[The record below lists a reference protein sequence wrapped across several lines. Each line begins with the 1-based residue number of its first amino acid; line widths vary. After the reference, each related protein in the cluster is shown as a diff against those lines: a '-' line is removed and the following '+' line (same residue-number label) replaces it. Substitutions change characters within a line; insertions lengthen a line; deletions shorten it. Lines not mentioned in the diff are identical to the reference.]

1 MEIMRSYKNIFN
13 LVSDGVY
20 IRKDETIIFSNTA
33 ASKILTGCSSN
44 NLLGLNIYKI
54 IRPKEEYMQ
63 TYNKFLQDIED
74 GKEVKSIYLKV
85 IRNYDGKE
93 IDVELSGRKIVYYD
107 EEAYLQIIKNV
118 SEKLQA
124 QCYLEE
130 YKRSQQL
137 LKEAED
143 TERAQRDFFTNLSH
157 ELRTPLNVIM
167 SIVQLQDQACKSDD
181 FTSLKGRYKK
191 YNEVI
196 KQNCYRLLK
205 MINNVLDL
213 SKIEAG
219 YLKLHLENRDIVS
232 TVENITM
239 SVVDYAKSKG
249 INIIFDTD
257 TEEKIMAFDV
267 DYMER
272 IILNLLSNA
281 VKFTP
286 AGKNIYVTIKDLVD
300 TIIISVRDEGEGIP
314 KDKQEAIFDRFIQAS
329 CHCSKRKTGTGIGLS
344 LVKSLVELHNGAIK
358 LSSDVGKGSEFIIY
372 LPYTLVKEKER
383 TEVSCHKL
391 QDNKEQISIEF
402 SDISNLDS

>member
-1 MEIMRSYKNIFN
+1 MDIMKNYKNIFN

-20 IRKDETIIFSNTA
+20 IRRKEAIIFSNTA
-33 ASKILTGCSSN
+33 ASKILTGCSNN
-44 NLLGLNIYKI
+44 NLLGLNINNVIK
-54 IRPKEEYMQ
+54 PTEEYVE
-63 TYNKFLQDIED
+63 TYKKFLQDIEA
-74 GKEVKSIYLKV
+74 GKEIKSLYLKV
-85 IRNYDGKE
+85 IRLYDGKE
-93 IDVELSGRKIVYYD
+93 LDIELSGKKIDYYD
-107 EEAYLQIIKNV
+107 EEAYLQIVKNI

-124 QCYLEE
+124 QRYMEE

-137 LKEAED
+137 LKEVED

-167 SIVQLQDQACKSDD
+167 SIVQLQAQGCLRDD
-181 FTSLKGRYKK
+181 FASLKDRYIK

-205 MINNVLDL
+205 MINNVLDM

-219 YLKLHLENRDIVS
+219 YLELNLENRDIVS

-239 SVVDYAKSKG
+239 SVVDYAKVRG

-257 TEEKIMAFDV
+257 IEEKVMAFDA

-300 TIIISVRDEGEGIP
+300 TIVISVRDEGEGIP
-314 KDKQEAIFDRFIQAS
+314 KDKQETIFNRFTQAS
-329 CHCSKRKTGTGIGLS
+329 CDCKKRKAGTGIGLS
-344 LVKSLVELHNGAIK
+344 LVKSLVELHQGAIK
-358 LSSDVGKGSEFIIY
+358 LSSDLGKGSEFIIY
-372 LPYTLVKEKER
+372 LPYTLVDDNQKEEAALQ
-383 TEVSCHKL
+383 KL
-391 QDNKEQISIEF
+391 QDNKEHISIEF
-402 SDISNLDS
+402 SDICNLDS